1 MVAKRRT
8 VKSGQ
13 SVTKGTNVLQ
23 GEGEYCDTIRVQ
35 RPRNSKTTIAAST
48 PEPPT
53 SIPNSTPSSI
63 GGMDDLS
70 LTSPSVH
77 ETIED
82 PVRTPKRKRD
92 IPPPERTLSSALR
105 RLTAKPGTSKGS
117 VNNPIVL
124 DEYSPRRNPILLSER
139 VEAAQEPHRFQ
150 SRHRYADAAHRR
162 PLAPKA
168 ANETKFTGDEGKDL
182 GRVINAKAI
191 ATAVD
196 LNPPQPQTQV
206 QIGKATAIRS
216 APPQTQIQFG
226 YGVPFEIQ
234 YPMSAQYLATRT
246 APPRQY
252 QSPYAHYHNNMGVS
266 ISGESED
273 MLRRKALRY
282 TQKPSNSSEP
292 SKTNSR
298 SDQMLPPSSTATCT
312 KKLHVYKDRPEN
324 LLTTLTAQSSLLTSL
339 LQLYPKSTDKKGLRD
354 DIAGLVA
361 SQKDRIGQWIEA
373 ESPAESTSTT
383 NRINEGEARKDDEVR
398 DLLSATSG
406 LWQDGSGEGVA
417 DVFAEESGD
426 EVKDRGVKRKL
437 GVCGWDMEAVI

>member
-13 SVTKGTNVLQ
+13 SVTKGTGVLQ
-23 GEGEYCDTIRVQ
+23 GEGGYCDTIRVQ

-48 PEPPT
+48 PERPT
-53 SIPNSTPSSI
+53 SITNSTPSST

-77 ETIED
+77 EAIED
-82 PVRTPKRKRD
+82 PMRTPKRNRD
-92 IPPPERTLSSALR
+92 MPPPERTLSSALQ

-117 VNNPIVL
+117 ANNPIVL
-124 DEYSPRRNPILLSER
+124 DEYSPRRKPIPLPER
-139 VEAAQEPHRFQ
+139 VEAEREQHRFH
-150 SRHRYADAAHRR
+150 SRHRYVNAAHRR

-168 ANETKFTGDEGKDL
+168 ANGTKITGDKGKDL
-182 GRVINAKAI
+182 GRMINAKAI

-196 LNPPQPQTQV
+196 WR
-206 QIGKATAIRS
+206 AIRS
-216 APPQTQIQFG
+216 AIPHTQIQFG

-246 APPRQY
+246 APTGQY
-252 QSPYAHYHNNMGVS
+252 QSPYAHYHNRMDVS
-266 ISGESED
+266 MSGESEE
-273 MLRRKALRY
+273 MLRRKAPQY
-282 TQKPSNSSEP
+282 TQKPLGSSDLNE
-292 SKTNSR
+292 TNSQ
-298 SDQMLPPSSTATCT
+298 SDPMLPPSSTATCT
-312 KKLHVYKDRPEN
+312 KKIHVYKDRPED

-339 LQLYPKSTDKKGLRD
+339 LQLYSKSTDKKGLRD

-383 NRINEGEARKDDEVR
+383 NRINEAEVRKDDEVR
-398 DLLSATSG
+398 DLLSATARM
-406 LWQDGSGEGVA
+406 WQDGSGEGVA
-417 DVFAEESGD
+417 DVFAEESRH
-426 EVKDRGVKRKL
+426 EVKNRGVKRKL